1 MAILTPLVGIGVIS
15 LDRAFPVT
23 AGAEVGT
30 TITGLIAALANAGA
44 DFEVSKEKK
53 LYLRIYFLA
62 FASSCACSRI
72 FQCFRGCYLVCYSFY
87 AQNPDWRSQILR

>member
-53 LYLRIYFLA
+53 MSFRIYFLA

-72 FQCFRGCYLVCYSFY
+72 FQCFWGGYLVRCPFY
-87 AQNPDWRSQILR
+87 AQNPDWCRKILR